1 MNQRAG
7 VPMSL
12 VCKGRL
18 AGVLLLGLI
27 CISCGD
33 VYRPTIIPNPVPTP
47 DPKSF
52 HAVIAVNQNTTFNPG
67 TGMQMDVA
75 GDSNAGVTKVAMGPV
90 HAAVIGARVYV
101 ANSISNS
108 LSVFTQAIS
117 TGSIGAST
125 DINLPV
131 GFSPTFVHSTEVTT
145 MYVATAT
152 SPDPN
157 AAAGKWTSSP
167 RRRTFSRPQSRW
179 GSTPWPWRKLLTAT
193 SFTS

>member
-52 HAVIAVNQNTTFNPG
+52 HAVIAVNQKNT
-67 TGMQMDVA
+67 
-75 GDSNAGVTKVAMGPV
+75 SNHINLCTQG
-90 HAAVIGARVYV
+90 
-101 ANSISNS
+101 ISKR
-108 LSVFTQAIS
+108 
-117 TGSIGAST
+117 SIGAST
-125 DINLPV
+125 HITLPA
-131 GFSPTFVHSTEVTT
+131 GFSPTFGQRTEATT

-152 SPDPN
+152 S
-157 AAAGKWTSSP
+157 
-167 RRRTFSRPQSRW
+167 
-179 GSTPWPWRKLLTAT
+179 
-193 SFTS
+193 